1 MNKLVSPLPVKNGVS
16 PNSLWLPVGKWAS
29 MLEFFQDR
37 FPHLDSKSCIAR
49 FERDEVVTADGAIL
63 RVNSQYISG
72 THIFFYR
79 ELESELQVPF
89 EEKIIYQDEHIVVA
103 DKPHFLPVS
112 PSGNYLHETL
122 LVRLRKKLNIDSLEL
137 CHRIDRETAGVVLLT
152 KKTSERAPYHA
163 LFSNKKITKIYH
175 ALAGKKDISLPL
187 IHKSR
192 LVKGE
197 PYYKMREVLGENN
210 SETEIKLLEEGI
222 ENNLYELRP
231 VTGKKHQL
239 RVHLSALGIPIVNDP
254 IYPTIMNKVSDDFSK
269 PLQLLAK
276 SIHFS
281 DPLSGKEHFFETDQS
296 LSI

>member
-1 MNKLVSPLPVKNGVS
+1 MVSPLPIKNGVS
-16 PNSLWLPVGKWAS
+16 PNSLWLPVGTWNS

-49 FERDEVVTADGAIL
+49 FKNNEIMTSDGTVLKA
-63 RVNSQYISG
+63 NSQYISG
-72 THIFFYR
+72 RHIFFYR
-79 ELESELQVPF
+79 ELESELNVPF
-89 EEKIIYQDEHIVVA
+89 EEKIIYQDNRIVVA

-137 CHRIDRETAGVVLLT
+137 CHRIDRETAGIVLLT
-152 KKTSERAPYHA
+152 KDVNDRAAYHA

-175 ALAGKKDISLPL
+175 ALAGKKDIHLPL
-187 IHKSR
+187 IYQSR

-197 PYYKMREVLGENN
+197 PYFKMREALGENN
-210 SETEIKLLEEGI
+210 SKTEIRLLEEGLDH
-222 ENNLYELRP
+222 NLYELRP

-254 IYPTIMNKVSDDFSK
+254 IYPRITNKASDDFTK

-276 SIHFS
+276 SIHFK
-281 DPLSGKEHFFETDQS
+281 DPFSGEELSFESAQS